1 MTENIQYS
9 IVQYINL
16 KWVRTHLKHNLT
28 HIRIQ
33 NSYKSTVAVNVA
45 KGEMVGNWGNYF
57 GEFNLHG
64 EPVPVHAT
72 TVLIGLIL
80 GP

>member
-1 MTENIQYS
+1 MAENIQYS

-16 KWVRTHLKHNLT
+16 KWVRTHLKPNLT

-45 KGEMVGNWGNYF
+45 KGEMVGN
-57 GEFNLHG
+57 
-64 EPVPVHAT
+64 
-72 TVLIGLIL
+72 
-80 GP
+80 